1 MKLSLAVGTAHPM
14 HTRNALL
21 AFTVF
26 AATGCGPRTTNIG
39 EIVDAGP
46 PSTLTATGR
55 VCTTAPDPSGFP
67 VKVVF
72 LVDQSGSSCVSDPP
86 GAQETQ
92 SLCEQQSLPPG
103 LTQPARVRALLGVLT
118 RLQSRPNVS
127 VALVPFQTN
136 VRGVWPP
143 PVGTL
148 FGRPDPSLF
157 TRVQSLQVELGGASD
172 FQGALAYALALISAD
187 VARVEQTD
195 PVTLP
200 RTAYQVVMLAN
211 GPASPRCASNDN
223 LSSYADDLNPTGVWA
238 DTESDLCNLLDPLS
252 PDAITGF
259 VAGADRNQNGQLLH
273 AVSRLKALE
282 AEHHVGAVRLDTR
295 LLFNEEVF
303 AACGPACDRLY
314 GFAMRWPGP
323 VPAPSVGAF
332 ARASAKSLL
341 QSLATRG
348 GGSFEEA
355 VSTAQLAAFTLDSL
369 DFDSL
374 AAENVRKALV
384 PQVLR
389 GTASGGAWV
398 LDDDGDGLS
407 NDDEASAGTD
417 PGVIDTDGDGF
428 DDQFEATHRAAAF
441 DPLVRDSRGCDPA
454 SPLTPACV
462 ARDTDGDGLSQ
473 YAEAWLQTSSVLPD
487 TDRDGL
493 PDGLEVRWGLDPRVR
508 LAPLSDVDGDGVAD
522 LDEVLRGSDPRAADA
537 AFPGISISSVEG
549 ALGGDGRRCYD
560 FTVSNLPMLDTPFHS
575 GPIPPGVNLFKL
587 WFAEAPRDVP
597 EDVGTWSAAC
607 FFARRDLTQTPPIL
621 VPAGLSQSVSTTNF
635 VGLSLMAQGRTD
647 TCSGTEALTP

>member
-1 MKLSLAVGTAHPM
+1 M

-21 AFTVF
+21 ALTLFT
-26 AATGCGPRTTNIG
+26 AAGCSPRMTNIG

-55 VCTTAPDPSGFP
+55 VCTSAPDPTAFP

-72 LVDQSGSSCVSDPP
+72 LVDQSSPSCISDPP
-86 GAQETQ
+86 GSEG
-92 SLCEQQSLPPG
+92 SPGLCEQMGAPPG
-103 LTQPARVRALLGVLT
+103 VTQPARVRALLGALN
-118 RLQSRPNVS
+118 RLQNVPNVS
-127 VALVPFQTN
+127 VALVPFGTN
-136 VRGVWPP
+136 VQGTWPVATGPSGARLGP
-143 PVGTL
+143 PG
-148 FGRPDPSLF
+148 DPSL
-157 TRVQSLQVELGGASD
+157 RARINSMQAELVGASD

-187 VARVEQTD
+187 VTVAERTD
-195 PVTLP
+195 PATLP
-200 RTAYQVVMLAN
+200 RTTYHVVMLAN
-211 GPASPRCASNDN
+211 GPAFPRCASNDN
-223 LSSYADDLNPTGVWA
+223 LSSYADDVNPTGVWA
-238 DTESDLCNLLDPLS
+238 DTEGDLCNLFDPLN

-273 AVSRLKALE
+273 AVSRLSALE
-282 AEHHVGAVRLDTR
+282 VEHHVGAIRFDAR
-295 LLFNEEVF
+295 LLFNEEHF
-303 AACGPACDRLY
+303 ATCGPACDRLY
-314 GFAMRWPGP
+314 GQVARWPGP
-323 VPAPSVGAF
+323 MPVPSVGAF
-332 ARASAKSLL
+332 AHAAAKSLL
-341 QSLATRG
+341 QRLATRG

-355 VSTAQLAAFTLDSL
+355 VNTAQLGAFTLDSL
-369 DFDSL
+369 GFESL

-398 LDDDGDGLS
+398 LDDDGDGLA
-407 NDDEASAGTD
+407 NDAEASAGTN
-417 PGVIDTDGDGF
+417 PAVIDSDGDGF
-428 DDQFEATHRAAAF
+428 DDQFEVTHRASAF
-441 DPLVRDSRGCDPA
+441 DPLLRDSRGCDPA
-454 SPLTPACV
+454 SPVTPACV

-473 YAEAWLQTSSVLPD
+473 FAEAWLGTSGTLPD

-508 LAPLSDVDGDGVAD
+508 LEPLSDVDGDGVAD

-537 AFPGISISSVEG
+537 AFPGISIASVEG
-549 ALGGDGRRCYD
+549 AIGSDGRRCYD
-560 FTVSNLPMLDTPFHS
+560 FTVSNLPMLDTPFHP

-635 VGLSLMAQGRTD
+635 VGLPLTAEGRTD

>member
-1 MKLSLAVGTAHPM
+1 M

-26 AATGCGPRTTNIG
+26 AAAGCSPRTTNIG

-55 VCTTAPDPSGFP
+55 VCTTAPDPAGFP

-72 LVDQSGSSCVSDPP
+72 LVDQSGPSCVADPP
-86 GAQETQ
+86 GAEASQG
-92 SLCEQQSLPPG
+92 LCEQVAVPPG
-103 LTQPARVRALLGVLT
+103 VTQPARVRALLGALN
-118 RLQSRPNVS
+118 RLESNPTAH
-127 VALVPFQTN
+127 VALVPFGTN

-143 PVGTL
+143 S
-148 FGRPDPSLF
+148 FGAPFARPDASLRGRI
-157 TRVQSLQVELGGASD
+157 TTLQAELGGASD
-172 FQGALAYALALISAD
+172 FQGALAYALALISTD
-187 VARVEQTD
+187 VARVEQTN
-195 PVTLP
+195 PAELP
-200 RTAYQVVMLAN
+200 RTTYRVVFLAN
-211 GPASPRCASNDN
+211 GPPFPRCASNDN
-223 LSSYADDLNPTGVWA
+223 LDTYADDANPGGVWA
-238 DTESDLCNLLDPLS
+238 DTVGDVCNYLDPLA
-252 PDAITGF
+252 PDPINGF
-259 VAGADRNQNGQLLH
+259 VAGADRNQNGQLTY
-273 AVSRLKALE
+273 AVDRLKALE
-282 AEHHVGAVRLDTR
+282 VEHHVGAIRFDTR
-295 LLFNEEVF
+295 LLSNQDMF
-303 AACGPACDRLY
+303 AACGPACDQLY
-314 GFAMRWPGP
+314 GFLVRWPGP

-332 ARASAKSLL
+332 AHASAKHVL

-348 GGSFEEA
+348 GGSYEEA
-355 VSTAQLAAFTLDSL
+355 VNTAQLAAFTLDSL

-398 LDDDGDGLS
+398 LDDDGDGLA
-407 NDDEASAGTD
+407 NDAEASAGTD
-417 PGVIDTDGDGF
+417 PAVIDTDGDGF
-428 DDQFEATHRAAAF
+428 DDQFEATHRASAF

-454 SPLTPACV
+454 SPLTPACQ

-473 YAEAWLQTSSVLPD
+473 FAEAWLQTSSVLAD

-508 LAPLSDVDGDGVAD
+508 LEPLSDVDGDGVAE

-537 AFPGISISSVEG
+537 AFPGISIASLEG
-549 ALGGDGRRCYD
+549 AIGSDGRRCYD
-560 FTVSNLPMLDTPFHS
+560 FTVSNLPMLETPFHP

-597 EDVGTWSAAC
+597 QDVGTWSAAC
-607 FFARRDLTQTPPIL
+607 FFARRDLSQTPPIL

-635 VGLSLMAQGRTD
+635 VALPLSAPGRTD
-647 TCSGTEALTP
+647 TCAGTEALTP